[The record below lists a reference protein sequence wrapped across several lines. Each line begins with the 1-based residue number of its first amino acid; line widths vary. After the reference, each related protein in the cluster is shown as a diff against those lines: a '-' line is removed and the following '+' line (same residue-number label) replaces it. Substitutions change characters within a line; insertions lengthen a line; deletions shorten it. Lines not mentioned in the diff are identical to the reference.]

1 MQKMKSSYKYRRF
14 TRRGIAQASLVSAH
28 LAYRKR
34 SLIFVLFTLWTSPGL
49 KAQTD
54 VPNDSVQLEEV
65 VIKGARVVNRTDGKL
80 IFPSEEMTKSAS
92 SGYTLLKMLPL
103 PDVKVDDINETISAA
118 NSLMGNVQVRINDV
132 EATTADIQSMQP
144 KEVEKVELIDRP
156 GVRYGE
162 NVGIVINVITRKV
175 TSGYVVGASGTLVPK
190 ADMVKGNAYTK
201 NNSGNNEL
209 SLNYSGYYRHSNGMN
224 EVEHAEYLMADN
236 KYSKVERNT
245 NDIINRNTMHDIQAR
260 YSWINA
266 DGSAFLT
273 TLSTSIDNNPRDF
286 RTTDVAYSDGRNT
299 SETIDNSEKT
309 ISPLLD
315 LYFKTQLGKSQSL
328 VANATGS
335 YTHTDYAYLFIT
347 DDKSFGYNT
356 LGKTWSL
363 KSEAMYENRMKPF
376 TLSAGLRYAQKYI
389 DNDYS
394 GDATLL
400 SQIHSSNIY
409 AFSQIQGSLWKIG
422 YIVGLGLSREYYRQ
436 RETMYDRVWLRPKL
450 NLSLPLSKHIR
461 LNYTLTS
468 APASSKLQ
476 NMSGMSIITNGME
489 YSEGNPELIMARR
502 DDHTLTLSY
511 QSPRLYTQLMTFF
524 RHNAHPAMQ
533 HVYRTEDDRFVKT
546 FLEGRR
552 IDLLMLQ
559 SYTNYDIIPQHLNAY
574 VSAEMLNIWND
585 GQNYSHRLTS
595 FNFNTGLTAL
605 LGNWTI
611 MATMDNGYH
620 FMENEYESRNIFSD
634 FVSVSY
640 KYKNITAG
648 LFCQNMFKRNAKI
661 EEVENHNR
669 LAHKLLIAHNHNTS
683 SAIGIKL
690 TWKLLEGR
698 NFKGID
704 RDTNS
709 LKDTETGVAK

>member
-1 MQKMKSSYKYRRF
+1 MKS
-14 TRRGIAQASLVSAH
+14 
-28 LAYRKR
+28 
-34 SLIFVLFTLWTSPGL
+34 SLIFVLFTLWATTGL

-54 VPNDSVQLEEV
+54 FPNDSVQLEEV

-103 PDVKVDDINETISAA
+103 PNVKIDDINETISAA

-162 NVGIVINVITRKV
+162 NVGIVLNIITRKV

-224 EVEHAEYLMADN
+224 EVEHTEYLMADN

-273 TLSTSIDNNPRDF
+273 TLSTSIDNNPRDC
-286 RTTDVAYSDGRNT
+286 RKTDVAYSDGRDT

-335 YTHTDYAYLFIT
+335 YTHTDYAYLFIS

-356 LGKTWSL
+356 LGKTWSF

-376 TLSAGLRYAQKYI
+376 TLSAGLRYTHKYI

-394 GDATLL
+394 GDATLV

-422 YIVGLGLSREYYRQ
+422 YMVGLGLSREYYRQ
-436 RETMYDRVWLRPKL
+436 GETIYDRVWLRPKL
-450 NLSLPLSKHIR
+450 NLSMPISKSLR

-511 QSPRLYTQLMTFF
+511 QSPRLYTQLMSFY
-524 RHNAHPAMQ
+524 RHNDHPAMQ
-533 HVYRTEDDRFVKT
+533 HVRRTEDGRFAKT

-552 IDLLMLQ
+552 IDMLMLQ
-559 SYTNYDIIPQHLNAY
+559 SYTNCDIIPQHLNAY
-574 VSAEMLNIWND
+574 LSAEMLNIWND
-585 GQNYSHRLTS
+585 GQDYSHRLKS
-595 FNFNTGLTAL
+595 FNFNMGLTAW

-611 MATMDNGYH
+611 MAAMDNGFH
-620 FMENEYESRNIFSD
+620 FMENEYESRNIFTD
-634 FVSVSY
+634 IISVSY
-640 KYKNITAG
+640 
-648 LFCQNMFKRNAKI
+648 
-661 EEVENHNR
+661 
-669 LAHKLLIAHNHNTS
+669 
-683 SAIGIKL
+683 
-690 TWKLLEGR
+690 
-698 NFKGID
+698 
-704 RDTNS
+704 
-709 LKDTETGVAK
+709 

>member
-1 MQKMKSSYKYRRF
+1 MQKMKS
-14 TRRGIAQASLVSAH
+14 T
-28 LAYRKR
+28 
-34 SLIFVLFTLWTSPGL
+34 LIIVLLTMWTSPGL

-80 IFPSEEMTKSAS
+80 IFPSEKMTESAS

-103 PDVKVDDINETISAA
+103 PNVKVDDINETVSAA

-162 NVGIVINVITRKV
+162 NVGIVLNIITRKV

-224 EVEHAEYLMADN
+224 EVEHTEYLMADN

-328 VANATGS
+328 IANATGS

-394 GDATLL
+394 GDATLV

-422 YIVGLGLSREYYRQ
+422 YMVGLGLSREYYRQ
-436 RETMYDRVWLRPKL
+436 GETMYDRVWLRPKL
-450 NLSLPLSKHIR
+450 NLSLPLSQHIR

-574 VSAEMLNIWND
+574 ISAEMLNIWND

-595 FNFNTGLTAL
+595 FNFNIGLTAW

-648 LFCQNMFKRNAKI
+648 LFCQNLFKRNAKI
-661 EEVENHNR
+661 EEVENHNH
-669 LAHKLLIAHNHNTS
+669 LAHKLLVARNRDTS
-683 SAIGIKL
+683 NAIGIKL
-690 TWKLLEGR
+690 MWTLSKGR

-709 LKDTETGVAK
+709 LKDKETGVAK

>member
-1 MQKMKSSYKYRRF
+1 M
-14 TRRGIAQASLVSAH
+14 
-28 LAYRKR
+28 KR
-34 SLIFVLFTLWTSPGL
+34 SLIFVLFTLWATTGL

-54 VPNDSVQLEEV
+54 FPNDSVQLEEV

-103 PDVKVDDINETISAA
+103 PNVKVDDINETVSAA

-162 NVGIVINVITRKV
+162 NVGIVLNIITRKV
-175 TSGYVVGASGTLVPK
+175 TSGYAVGASGTLVPK

-286 RTTDVAYSDGRNT
+286 RKTDVAYSDGRNT

-309 ISPLLD
+309 VSPLLD

-328 VANATGS
+328 IANATGS

-347 DDKSFGYNT
+347 DDTSFGYNT

-394 GDATLL
+394 GDATLV

-422 YIVGLGLSREYYRQ
+422 YMVGLGLSREYYRQ
-436 RETMYDRVWLRPKL
+436 GETMYDRVWLRPKL
-450 NLSLPLSKHIR
+450 NLSLPLSQHIR

-476 NMSGMSIITNGME
+476 NMSGMSIITNDME

-574 VSAEMLNIWND
+574 ISAEMLNIWND

-595 FNFNTGLTAL
+595 FNFNIGLTAW

-648 LFCQNMFKRNAKI
+648 LFCQNLFKRNAKI

-690 TWKLLEGR
+690 TWKLSKGR

>member
-1 MQKMKSSYKYRRF
+1 MQKMKS
-14 TRRGIAQASLVSAH
+14 T
-28 LAYRKR
+28 
-34 SLIFVLFTLWTSPGL
+34 LIFVLLTMWTSPEL

-54 VPNDSVQLEEV
+54 APNDSVQLEEV
-65 VIKGARVVNRTDGKL
+65 VVRGARVVNRTDGKL
-80 IFPSEEMTKSAS
+80 IFPSEEMTKSAT
-92 SGYTLLKMLPL
+92 SGYNLLKMLPL
-103 PDVKVDDINETISAA
+103 PNVKVDDINESITAA
-118 NSLMGNVQVRINDV
+118 NSLIGAVQVRINDV
-132 EATTADIQSMQP
+132 EASTADIQSLQP
-144 KEVEKVELIDRP
+144 REVEKVEFIDRP

-162 NVGIVINVITRKV
+162 GVGIVINIITRKV
-175 TSGYVVGASGTLVPK
+175 TSGYVIGASGTLVPK

-201 NNSGNNEL
+201 LNSGNNEL
-209 SLNYSGYYRHSNGMN
+209 SLNYSGYYSHSNGMST
-224 EVEHAEYLMADN
+224 VENADYLMSDN
-236 KYSKVERNT
+236 TYNKVERNT

-286 RTTDVAYSDGRNT
+286 RKTDVAYSDGRNT
-299 SETIDNSEKT
+299 TETIDNSEKT

-328 VANATGS
+328 IANATGS

-363 KSEAMYENRMKPF
+363 KSEAIYENRMKPF

-394 GDATLL
+394 GDATLV

-422 YIVGLGLSREYYRQ
+422 YMVGLGLSREYYRQ
-436 RETMYDRVWLRPKL
+436 GETMYDRVWLRPKL
-450 NLSLPLSKHIR
+450 NLSLPLSQHIR

-574 VSAEMLNIWND
+574 ISAEMLNIWND

-595 FNFNTGLTAL
+595 FNFNIGLTAW

-648 LFCQNMFKRNAKI
+648 LFCQNLFKRNAKI

-690 TWKLLEGR
+690 TWKLSKGR

>member
-1 MQKMKSSYKYRRF
+1 MQKMKS
-14 TRRGIAQASLVSAH
+14 T
-28 LAYRKR
+28 
-34 SLIFVLFTLWTSPGL
+34 LIIVLLTMWTSPGL

-162 NVGIVINVITRKV
+162 NVGIVLNIITRKV

-286 RTTDVAYSDGRNT
+286 RKTDVAYSDGRNT
-299 SETIDNSEKT
+299 SETIDNNEKT

-335 YTHTDYAYLFIT
+335 YTHTDYAYLFIS

-376 TLSAGLRYAQKYI
+376 TFSAGLRYAQKYI

-394 GDATLL
+394 GDATLV

-422 YIVGLGLSREYYRQ
+422 YMVGLGLSREYYRQ
-436 RETMYDRVWLRPKL
+436 GETMYDRMWLRPKL
-450 NLSLPLSKHIR
+450 NLSLPLSQHIR

-533 HVYRTEDDRFVKT
+533 HVYRTEDDHFVKT

-585 GQNYSHRLTS
+585 GQNYTHRLTS
-595 FNFNTGLTAL
+595 FNFNIGLTAW

-648 LFCQNMFKRNAKI
+648 LFCQNLFKRNAKI

-690 TWKLLEGR
+690 TWKLSEGR

>member
-1 MQKMKSSYKYRRF
+1 MQKMKS
-14 TRRGIAQASLVSAH
+14 T
-28 LAYRKR
+28 
-34 SLIFVLFTLWTSPGL
+34 LIIVLLTMWTSPGL

-54 VPNDSVQLEEV
+54 APNDSVQLEEV

-80 IFPSEEMTKSAS
+80 IFPSEEMTNSAS

-103 PDVKVDDINETISAA
+103 PNVKVDDINETVSAA

-162 NVGIVINVITRKV
+162 NVGIVLNIITRKV

-224 EVEHAEYLMADN
+224 AVEHAEYLMADN

-286 RTTDVAYSDGRNT
+286 RKTDVAYSDGRNT
-299 SETIDNSEKT
+299 TETIDNSEKT

-347 DDKSFGYNT
+347 DDTSFGYNT

-394 GDATLL
+394 GDATLV

-436 RETMYDRVWLRPKL
+436 GETMYDRVWLRPKL
-450 NLSLPLSKHIR
+450 NLSLPLSQHIR

-502 DDHTLTLSY
+502 DDQTLTLSY

-595 FNFNTGLTAL
+595 FNFNIGLTAW

-648 LFCQNMFKRNAKI
+648 LFCQNLFKRNAKI
-661 EEVENHNR
+661 EEVENHNH
-669 LAHKLLIAHNHNTS
+669 LAHKLLVARNRDTS
-683 SAIGIKL
+683 NAIGIKL
-690 TWKLLEGR
+690 TWILSKGR

-709 LKDTETGVAK
+709 LKDKETGVAK

>member
-1 MQKMKSSYKYRRF
+1 MKS
-14 TRRGIAQASLVSAH
+14 
-28 LAYRKR
+28 
-34 SLIFVLFTLWTSPGL
+34 SLIFVLFTLWATTGL

-54 VPNDSVQLEEV
+54 FPNDSVQLEEV

-80 IFPSEEMTKSAS
+80 IFPSEEMTNSAS

-103 PDVKVDDINETISAA
+103 PNVKVDDINETISAA
-118 NSLMGNVQVRINDV
+118 NSLMGNVQVRINGV

-162 NVGIVINVITRKV
+162 NVGIVLNIITRKV

-224 EVEHAEYLMADN
+224 EVEHTEYLMADN

-286 RTTDVAYSDGRNT
+286 RKTDVAYSDGRNT

-347 DDKSFGYNT
+347 DDTSFGYNT

-394 GDATLL
+394 GDATLV

-422 YIVGLGLSREYYRQ
+422 YMVGLGLSREYYRQ

-450 NLSLPLSKHIR
+450 NLSLPLSQCIR

-511 QSPRLYTQLMTFF
+511 QSPRLYTQLMSFY
-524 RHNAHPAMQ
+524 RHCDHPAMQ
-533 HVYRTEDDRFVKT
+533 HVRRTEDGRFAKT

-552 IDLLMLQ
+552 IDMLMLQ
-559 SYTNYDIIPQHLNAY
+559 SYTNCDIIPQHLNAY
-574 VSAEMLNIWND
+574 LSAEMLNIWND
-585 GQNYSHRLTS
+585 GQDYSHRLTS
-595 FNFNTGLTAL
+595 FNFNVGLTAW

-611 MATMDNGYH
+611 MAAMDNGYH
-620 FMENEYESRNIFSD
+620 FMENEYESRNIFTD
-634 FVSVSY
+634 IISVSY
-640 KYKNITAG
+640 KYKNLTANI
-648 LFCQNMFKRNAKI
+648 FCQNLFKRNGKI

-669 LAHKLLIAHNHNTS
+669 LAHKLLVARNRNTS
-683 SAIGIKL
+683 SAFGIKL
-690 TWKLLEGR
+690 TWTLSKGR
-698 NFKGID
+698 KFKGID

-709 LKDTETGVAK
+709 LKDKETGVAK

>member
-1 MQKMKSSYKYRRF
+1 MQKMKS
-14 TRRGIAQASLVSAH
+14 T
-28 LAYRKR
+28 
-34 SLIFVLFTLWTSPGL
+34 LIIVLLTMWTSPGL

-103 PDVKVDDINETISAA
+103 PNVKVDDINETISAA

-162 NVGIVINVITRKV
+162 NVGIVLNIITRKV

-209 SLNYSGYYRHSNGMN
+209 SLDYSGYYRHSNGMN

-286 RTTDVAYSDGRNT
+286 RKTDVAYSDGRNT

-335 YTHTDYAYLFIT
+335 FTHTDYAYLFIT

-356 LGKTWSL
+356 LGKTLSL

-394 GDATLL
+394 GDATLV

-422 YIVGLGLSREYYRQ
+422 YMVGLGLSREYYRQ
-436 RETMYDRVWLRPKL
+436 GETTYDRVWLRPKL
-450 NLSLPLSKHIR
+450 NLSLPLSQHIR

-476 NMSGMSIITNGME
+476 NMSGMSIITNDME
-489 YSEGNPELIMARR
+489 YSEGNPELIMERR

-546 FLEGRR
+546 FLKGRR

-574 VSAEMLNIWND
+574 ISAEMLNIWND

-595 FNFNTGLTAL
+595 FNFNIGLTAW

-648 LFCQNMFKRNAKI
+648 LFCQNLFKRNAKI
-661 EEVENHNR
+661 EEVENHNH
-669 LAHKLLIAHNHNTS
+669 LAHKLLVARNRDTS
-683 SAIGIKL
+683 NAIGIKL
-690 TWKLLEGR
+690 TWILSKGR

-709 LKDTETGVAK
+709 FKDKETGVAK

>member
-1 MQKMKSSYKYRRF
+1 MKS
-14 TRRGIAQASLVSAH
+14 
-28 LAYRKR
+28 
-34 SLIFVLFTLWTSPGL
+34 SLIFVLFTLWATTGL

-54 VPNDSVQLEEV
+54 FPNDSVQLEEV

-103 PDVKVDDINETISAA
+103 PNVKVDDINETISAA

-162 NVGIVINVITRKV
+162 NVGIVLNIITRKV

-224 EVEHAEYLMADN
+224 EVEHTEYLMADN

-286 RTTDVAYSDGRNT
+286 RKTDVAYSDGRNT

-315 LYFKTQLGKSQSL
+315 LYFKTQLGTSQSL
-328 VANATGS
+328 IANATGS

-394 GDATLL
+394 GDATLV

-422 YIVGLGLSREYYRQ
+422 YMVGLGLSREYYRQ
-436 RETMYDRVWLRPKL
+436 RETIYDRVWLRPKL
-450 NLSLPLSKHIR
+450 NLSLPLSQCIR

-489 YSEGNPELIMARR
+489 YSEGNPELIMERR

-546 FLEGRR
+546 FIEGRR
-552 IDLLMLQ
+552 IDMLMLQ

-574 VSAEMLNIWND
+574 ISAEMLNIWND
-585 GQNYSHRLTS
+585 GQDYSHRLTS
-595 FNFNTGLTAL
+595 FNFNIGLTAW
-605 LGNWTI
+605 LGHWTI

-661 EEVENHNR
+661 EEVENHNH
-669 LAHKLLIAHNHNTS
+669 LAHKLLVARNRDTS
-683 SAIGIKL
+683 NAIGIKL
-690 TWKLLEGR
+690 MWTLSKGR

-709 LKDTETGVAK
+709 LKDKETGVAK

>member
-1 MQKMKSSYKYRRF
+1 M
-14 TRRGIAQASLVSAH
+14 
-28 LAYRKR
+28 
-34 SLIFVLFTLWTSPGL
+34 WTSPGL

-103 PDVKVDDINETISAA
+103 PNVKVDDINETVSAA

-162 NVGIVINVITRKV
+162 NVGIVLNIITRKV

-286 RTTDVAYSDGRNT
+286 RKTDVAYSDGRNT
-299 SETIDNSEKT
+299 TETIDNSEKT

-335 YTHTDYAYLFIT
+335 FTHTDYAYLFIT

-394 GDATLL
+394 GDATLV

-422 YIVGLGLSREYYRQ
+422 YMVGLGLSREYYRQ
-436 RETMYDRVWLRPKL
+436 GETMYDRVWLRPKL
-450 NLSLPLSKHIR
+450 NLSLPLSQHIR

-574 VSAEMLNIWND
+574 ISAEMLNIWND

-595 FNFNTGLTAL
+595 FNFNIGLTAW

-690 TWKLLEGR
+690 TWTLSKGR

-704 RDTNS
+704 RDINS

>member
-1 MQKMKSSYKYRRF
+1 MQKMKS
-14 TRRGIAQASLVSAH
+14 T
-28 LAYRKR
+28 
-34 SLIFVLFTLWTSPGL
+34 LIIVLLTMWTSPGL

-103 PDVKVDDINETISAA
+103 PNVKVDDINETVSAA

-162 NVGIVINVITRKV
+162 NVGIVLNIITRKV

-224 EVEHAEYLMADN
+224 EVEHTEYLMADN

-286 RTTDVAYSDGRNT
+286 RKTDVAYSDGRNT
-299 SETIDNSEKT
+299 TETIDNSEKT

-328 VANATGS
+328 IANATGS
-335 YTHTDYAYLFIT
+335 YTHTDYAYLFIS
-347 DDKSFGYNT
+347 DDTSFGYNT

-394 GDATLL
+394 GDATLV

-422 YIVGLGLSREYYRQ
+422 YMVGLGLSREYYRQ
-436 RETMYDRVWLRPKL
+436 GETMYDRVWLRPKL
-450 NLSLPLSKHIR
+450 NLSLPLSQHIR

-533 HVYRTEDDRFVKT
+533 HVYRTEDNRFVKT

-574 VSAEMLNIWND
+574 MSAEMLNIWND

-595 FNFNTGLTAL
+595 FNFNIGLTAW

-648 LFCQNMFKRNAKI
+648 LFCQNLFKRNAKI

-690 TWKLLEGR
+690 TWKLSEGR

>member
-1 MQKMKSSYKYRRF
+1 MQKMKS
-14 TRRGIAQASLVSAH
+14 T
-28 LAYRKR
+28 
-34 SLIFVLFTLWTSPGL
+34 LIIVLLTMWTSPGL

-80 IFPSEEMTKSAS
+80 IFPSEKMTESAS

-103 PDVKVDDINETISAA
+103 PNVKVDDINETISAA

-162 NVGIVINVITRKV
+162 NVGIVLNIITRKV

-224 EVEHAEYLMADN
+224 EVEHTEYLMADN

-286 RTTDVAYSDGRNT
+286 RKTDVAYSDGRNT

-328 VANATGS
+328 IANATGS

-394 GDATLL
+394 GDATLV

-422 YIVGLGLSREYYRQ
+422 YMVGLGLSREYYRQ
-436 RETMYDRVWLRPKL
+436 GETMYDRVWLRPKL
-450 NLSLPLSKHIR
+450 NLSLPLSQHIR
-461 LNYTLTS
+461 LNYTLPS

-476 NMSGMSIITNGME
+476 NMSGMSIITNDME
-489 YSEGNPELIMARR
+489 YSEGNPKLIMARR

-574 VSAEMLNIWND
+574 ISAEMLNIWND

-595 FNFNTGLTAL
+595 FNFNIGLTAW

-648 LFCQNMFKRNAKI
+648 LFCQNLFKRNAKI

-690 TWKLLEGR
+690 TWKLSKGR

>member
-1 MQKMKSSYKYRRF
+1 MQKMKS
-14 TRRGIAQASLVSAH
+14 T
-28 LAYRKR
+28 
-34 SLIFVLFTLWTSPGL
+34 LIIVLLTMWTSPGL

-103 PDVKVDDINETISAA
+103 PNVKVDDINETVSAA

-162 NVGIVINVITRKV
+162 NVGIVLNIITRKV

-286 RTTDVAYSDGRNT
+286 RKTDVAYSDGRNT
-299 SETIDNSEKT
+299 TETIDNSEKT

-335 YTHTDYAYLFIT
+335 FTHTDYAYLFIT

-394 GDATLL
+394 GDATLV

-422 YIVGLGLSREYYRQ
+422 YMVGLGLSREYYRQ
-436 RETMYDRVWLRPKL
+436 GETMYDRVWLRPKL
-450 NLSLPLSKHIR
+450 NLSLPLSQHIR

-574 VSAEMLNIWND
+574 ISAEMLNIWND

-595 FNFNTGLTAL
+595 FNFNIGLTAW

-648 LFCQNMFKRNAKI
+648 LFCQNLFKRNAKI

-690 TWKLLEGR
+690 TWTLSKGR

-704 RDTNS
+704 RDINS

>member
-1 MQKMKSSYKYRRF
+1 MQKMKS
-14 TRRGIAQASLVSAH
+14 T
-28 LAYRKR
+28 
-34 SLIFVLFTLWTSPGL
+34 LIIVLLTMWTSPGL

-54 VPNDSVQLEEV
+54 APNDSVQLEEV
-65 VIKGARVVNRTDGKL
+65 VIKGARVVNCTDGKL
-80 IFPSEEMTKSAS
+80 IFPSEEMTNSAS

-103 PDVKVDDINETISAA
+103 PNVKVDDINETISAA

-162 NVGIVINVITRKV
+162 NVGIVLNIITRKV

-224 EVEHAEYLMADN
+224 EVEHTEYLMADN

-245 NDIINRNTMHDIQAR
+245 NDIINRNTIHDIQAR

-286 RTTDVAYSDGRNT
+286 RKTDVAYSNGRNT
-299 SETIDNSEKT
+299 TETIDNSEKT

-328 VANATGS
+328 IANATGS
-335 YTHTDYAYLFIT
+335 YTHTDYAYLFIS
-347 DDKSFGYNT
+347 DDTSFGYNT

-394 GDATLL
+394 GDATLV

-422 YIVGLGLSREYYRQ
+422 YMVGLGLSREYYRQ
-436 RETMYDRVWLRPKL
+436 GETTYDRVWLRPKL
-450 NLSLPLSKHIR
+450 NLSLPLSQHIR

-574 VSAEMLNIWND
+574 ISAEMLNIWND

-595 FNFNTGLTAL
+595 FNFNIGLTAW

-611 MATMDNGYH
+611 MAAMDNGFH
-620 FMENEYESRNIFSD
+620 FMENEYESRNIFTAII
-634 FVSVSY
+634 SVSY
-640 KYKNITAG
+640 KYKNLTANI
-648 LFCQNMFKRNAKI
+648 FCQNLFKRNGKI

-669 LAHKLLIAHNHNTS
+669 LAHKLLVARNRNTS
-683 SAIGIKL
+683 SAFGIKL
-690 TWKLLEGR
+690 TWTLSKGR

-704 RDTNS
+704 RDTDS
-709 LKDTETGVAK
+709 LKDKETGVAK

>member
-1 MQKMKSSYKYRRF
+1 MQKMKS
-14 TRRGIAQASLVSAH
+14 T
-28 LAYRKR
+28 
-34 SLIFVLFTLWTSPGL
+34 LIIVLLTMWTSPGL

-54 VPNDSVQLEEV
+54 FPNDSVQLEEV

-80 IFPSEEMTKSAS
+80 IFPSEKMTESAS

-103 PDVKVDDINETISAA
+103 PNVKVDDINETISAA
-118 NSLMGNVQVRINDV
+118 NSLIGNVQVRINDV

-162 NVGIVINVITRKV
+162 NVGIVLNIITRKV

-286 RTTDVAYSDGRNT
+286 RKTDVAYSDGRNT
-299 SETIDNSEKT
+299 TETIDNSEKS

-335 YTHTDYAYLFIT
+335 YTHTDYAYLFIS

-394 GDATLL
+394 GDATLV

-422 YIVGLGLSREYYRQ
+422 YMVGLGLSREYYRQ
-436 RETMYDRVWLRPKL
+436 GETIYDRVWLRPKL
-450 NLSLPLSKHIR
+450 NLSLPLSQCIR

-559 SYTNYDIIPQHLNAY
+559 SYTNYDIIPQNLNAY
-574 VSAEMLNIWND
+574 MSAEMLNIWND

-595 FNFNTGLTAL
+595 FNLNIGLTAL

-648 LFCQNMFKRNAKI
+648 LFCQNLFKRNAKI

-669 LAHKLLIAHNHNTS
+669 LAHKLLIAHNHDTS

-690 TWKLLEGR
+690 TWKLSEGR

>member
-1 MQKMKSSYKYRRF
+1 MKS
-14 TRRGIAQASLVSAH
+14 
-28 LAYRKR
+28 
-34 SLIFVLFTLWTSPGL
+34 SLIFVLFTLWATAGL

-54 VPNDSVQLEEV
+54 FPNDSVQLEEV

-103 PDVKVDDINETISAA
+103 PNVKVDDINETISAA

-162 NVGIVINVITRKV
+162 NVGIVLNIITRKV

-224 EVEHAEYLMADN
+224 EVEHTEYLMADN

-286 RTTDVAYSDGRNT
+286 RKTDVAYSDGRNT

-328 VANATGS
+328 IANATGS

-394 GDATLL
+394 GDATLV

-422 YIVGLGLSREYYRQ
+422 YMVGLGLSREYYRQ
-436 RETMYDRVWLRPKL
+436 GETIYDRVWLRPKL
-450 NLSLPLSKHIR
+450 NLSMPISKSLR

-476 NMSGMSIITNGME
+476 NMSGMSIITNDME

-533 HVYRTEDDRFVKT
+533 HVYRTEDNRFVTT

-574 VSAEMLNIWND
+574 ISAEMLNIWND

-595 FNFNTGLTAL
+595 FNFNIGLTAW

-640 KYKNITAG
+640 KYKNITAA
-648 LFCQNMFKRNAKI
+648 LFCQNLFKRNAKI
-661 EEVENHNR
+661 EEVENHNH
-669 LAHKLLIAHNHNTS
+669 LAHKLLVARNRDTS
-683 SAIGIKL
+683 NAIGIKL
-690 TWKLLEGR
+690 TWILSKGR

-709 LKDTETGVAK
+709 LKDKETGVAK

>member
-1 MQKMKSSYKYRRF
+1 MQKMKS
-14 TRRGIAQASLVSAH
+14 
-28 LAYRKR
+28 
-34 SLIFVLFTLWTSPGL
+34 SLIFVLFTLWATTGL

-54 VPNDSVQLEEV
+54 APNDSVQLDEV
-65 VIKGARVVNRTDGKL
+65 VVRGSRVVNRTDGKL
-80 IFPSEEMTKSAS
+80 IFPSEEIAKSAS

-103 PDVKVDDINETISAA
+103 PNVKVDDINETVSAA

-162 NVGIVINVITRKV
+162 NVGIVLNIITRKV

-224 EVEHAEYLMADN
+224 EVEHTEYLMADN
-236 KYSKVERNT
+236 KYCKVERNT

-286 RTTDVAYSDGRNT
+286 RKTDVAYSDGRNT
-299 SETIDNSEKT
+299 TETIDNSEKT

-328 VANATGS
+328 IANATGS
-335 YTHTDYAYLFIT
+335 YTHTDYAYLFIS
-347 DDKSFGYNT
+347 DDTSFGYNT

-394 GDATLL
+394 GDATLV

-422 YIVGLGLSREYYRQ
+422 YMVGLGLSREYYRQ
-436 RETMYDRVWLRPKL
+436 GETMYDRVWLRPKL
-450 NLSLPLSKHIR
+450 NISLPLSKHIR

-533 HVYRTEDDRFVKT
+533 HVYRTEDNRFVKT

-574 VSAEMLNIWND
+574 ISAEMLNIWND

-595 FNFNTGLTAL
+595 FNFNIGLTAW

-648 LFCQNMFKRNAKI
+648 LFCQNLFKRNAKI

-690 TWKLLEGR
+690 TWKLSKGR

>member
-1 MQKMKSSYKYRRF
+1 MKS
-14 TRRGIAQASLVSAH
+14 
-28 LAYRKR
+28 
-34 SLIFVLFTLWTSPGL
+34 SLIFVLFTLWATTGL

-54 VPNDSVQLEEV
+54 FPNDSVQLEEV

-103 PDVKVDDINETISAA
+103 PNVKVDDINETISAA
-118 NSLMGNVQVRINDV
+118 NSLIGNVQVRINDV

-162 NVGIVINVITRKV
+162 NVGIVLNIITRKV

-224 EVEHAEYLMADN
+224 EVEHAEYLMADD

-273 TLSTSIDNNPRDF
+273 TLSASIDNNPRDF
-286 RTTDVAYSDGRNT
+286 RKTDVAYSDGRNT

-335 YTHTDYAYLFIT
+335 FTHTDYAYLFIT
-347 DDKSFGYNT
+347 DDKSFGYNA

-394 GDATLL
+394 GDATLV

-422 YIVGLGLSREYYRQ
+422 YMVGLGLSREYYRQ
-436 RETMYDRVWLRPKL
+436 GETMYDRVWLRPKL
-450 NLSLPLSKHIR
+450 NLSLPLSQHIR

-476 NMSGMSIITNGME
+476 NMSGMSIMTNGME
-489 YSEGNPELIMARR
+489 YSEGNPELIMERR

-574 VSAEMLNIWND
+574 ISAEMLNIWND

-595 FNFNTGLTAL
+595 FNFNIGLTAWF
-605 LGNWTI
+605 GNWTI

-648 LFCQNMFKRNAKI
+648 LFCQNLFKRNAKI

-690 TWKLLEGR
+690 TWTLSKGR

-704 RDTNS
+704 RDINS

>member
-1 MQKMKSSYKYRRF
+1 MQKMKS
-14 TRRGIAQASLVSAH
+14 
-28 LAYRKR
+28 
-34 SLIFVLFTLWTSPGL
+34 SLIFVLFTLWATTGL

-54 VPNDSVQLEEV
+54 FPNDSVQLEEV

-80 IFPSEEMTKSAS
+80 IFPSEEMTESAS

-103 PDVKVDDINETISAA
+103 PNVKVDDINETVSAA

-162 NVGIVINVITRKV
+162 NVGIVLNIITRKV

-394 GDATLL
+394 GDATLV

-422 YIVGLGLSREYYRQ
+422 YMVGLGLSHEYYRQ
-436 RETMYDRVWLRPKL
+436 GETRYDRVWLRPKL
-450 NLSLPLSKHIR
+450 NLSLPLSQHIR

-476 NMSGMSIITNGME
+476 NMSGMSIITNDME
-489 YSEGNPELIMARR
+489 YSEGNPKLIMARR

-546 FLEGRR
+546 FLKGRR

-595 FNFNTGLTAL
+595 FNFNIGLTAW

-648 LFCQNMFKRNAKI
+648 LFCQNLFKRNAKI

-669 LAHKLLIAHNHNTS
+669 LAHKLLIAHNHDTS

-690 TWKLLEGR
+690 TWKLSEGR

>member
-1 MQKMKSSYKYRRF
+1 MKS
-14 TRRGIAQASLVSAH
+14 
-28 LAYRKR
+28 
-34 SLIFVLFTLWTSPGL
+34 SLIFVLFTLWATTGL

-54 VPNDSVQLEEV
+54 FPNDSVQLEEV

-80 IFPSEEMTKSAS
+80 IFPSEKMTESAS

-103 PDVKVDDINETISAA
+103 PNVKFDDINETVSAA

-162 NVGIVINVITRKV
+162 NVGIVLNIITRKV

-335 YTHTDYAYLFIT
+335 FTHTDYAYLFIT

-394 GDATLL
+394 GDATLV

-422 YIVGLGLSREYYRQ
+422 YMVGLGLSREYYRQ
-436 RETMYDRVWLRPKL
+436 GETIYDRVWLRPKL
-450 NLSLPLSKHIR
+450 NLSLPLSQHIR

-476 NMSGMSIITNGME
+476 NMSGMSIITNDME
-489 YSEGNPELIMARR
+489 YSEGNPKLIMARR

-546 FLEGRR
+546 FLKGRR

-595 FNFNTGLTAL
+595 FNFNIGLTAW

-648 LFCQNMFKRNAKI
+648 LFCQNLFKRNAKI

-669 LAHKLLIAHNHNTS
+669 LAHKLLIAHNHDTS

-690 TWKLLEGR
+690 TWKLSEGR

>member
-1 MQKMKSSYKYRRF
+1 MQKMKS
-14 TRRGIAQASLVSAH
+14 T
-28 LAYRKR
+28 
-34 SLIFVLFTLWTSPGL
+34 LIIVLLTMWTSPGL

-65 VIKGARVVNRTDGKL
+65 VIKGARVVNHTDGKL
-80 IFPSEEMTKSAS
+80 IFPSEEMTNSAS

-103 PDVKVDDINETISAA
+103 PNVKVDDINETVSAA

-162 NVGIVINVITRKV
+162 NVGIVLNIITRKV

-190 ADMVKGNAYTK
+190 TDMVKGNAYTK

-394 GDATLL
+394 GDATLV

-422 YIVGLGLSREYYRQ
+422 YMVGLGLSREYYRQ
-436 RETMYDRVWLRPKL
+436 GETTYDRVWLRPKL
-450 NLSLPLSKHIR
+450 NLSLPLSQHIR

-574 VSAEMLNIWND
+574 VSAEMLNIRND

-595 FNFNTGLTAL
+595 FNFNIGLTAW

-648 LFCQNMFKRNAKI
+648 LFCQNLFKRNAKI

-690 TWKLLEGR
+690 TWKLSEGR